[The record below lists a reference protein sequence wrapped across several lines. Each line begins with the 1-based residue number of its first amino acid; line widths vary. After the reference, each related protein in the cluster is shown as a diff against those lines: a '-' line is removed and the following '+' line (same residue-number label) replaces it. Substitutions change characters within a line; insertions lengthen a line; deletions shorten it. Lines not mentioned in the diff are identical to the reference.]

1 MTTAKLADNSI
12 TGAKIAMGSDA
23 QGDILYYNGTDYARL
38 AAGTC
43 GQVLQIN
50 GSDANPQLVDAS
62 SSGGKII
69 QVVNTQDGA
78 VATST
83 ITIPMDDT
91 TPQNT
96 EDDEYMTL
104 TITPNSTSNKL
115 LIEVVFLPIATPI
128 TSQLHY
134 FKILPPIR

>member
-1 MTTAKLADNSI
+1 M
-12 TGAKIAMGSDA
+12 
-23 QGDILYYNGTDYARL
+23 
-38 AAGTC
+38 
-43 GQVLQIN
+43 
-50 GSDANPQLVDAS
+50 DAS

>member
-1 MTTAKLADNSI
+1 M
-12 TGAKIAMGSDA
+12 
-23 QGDILYYNGTDYARL
+23 
-38 AAGTC
+38 
-43 GQVLQIN
+43 
-50 GSDANPQLVDAS
+50 DAS

-104 TITPNSTSNKL
+104 TITPNSTANKL

-134 FKILPPIR
+134 FKILLPIR

>member
-1 MTTAKLADNSI
+1 M
-12 TGAKIAMGSDA
+12 
-23 QGDILYYNGTDYARL
+23 
-38 AAGTC
+38 
-43 GQVLQIN
+43 
-50 GSDANPQLVDAS
+50 DAS

-91 TPQNT
+91 IPQNT

-115 LIEVVFLPIATPI
+115 LIEVVFLSIATPI

>member
-1 MTTAKLADNSI
+1 
-12 TGAKIAMGSDA
+12 
-23 QGDILYYNGTDYARL
+23 
-38 AAGTC
+38 
-43 GQVLQIN
+43 
-50 GSDANPQLVDAS
+50 VDAS

-115 LIEVVFLPIATPI
+115 LIEVVFC
-128 TSQLHY
+128 Q
-134 FKILPPIR
+134 